1 MWYPEVVV
9 HQAEE
14 TDLETHRQTEAIR
27 AEAEE
32 EVPEAEAIVHP
43 VEVETAGTIPV
54 SYPHM
59 KRRKVPDS
67 HPITGLAQN

>member
-1 MWYPEVVV
+1 MAV

-14 TDLETHRQTEAIR
+14 TDLETHHQTEAIL

-32 EVPEAEAIVHP
+32 EVPEEEPIVHP
-43 VEVETAGTIPV
+43 VEEETAGTIPV
-54 SYPHM
+54 SHLLM

-67 HPITGLAQN
+67 HPITGLTRN